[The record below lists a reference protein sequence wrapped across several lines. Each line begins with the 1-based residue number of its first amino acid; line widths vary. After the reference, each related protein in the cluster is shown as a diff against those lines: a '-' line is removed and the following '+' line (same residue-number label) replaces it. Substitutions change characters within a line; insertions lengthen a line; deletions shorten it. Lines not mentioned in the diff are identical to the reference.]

1 MNIPEEDHYISVES
15 KKQSVTVSRQGSAI
29 SLKRENSR
37 KKNCVGC
44 PGCKTNNL
52 DFLTPQ
58 PSDFPALLKCFSC
71 ISSNA
76 DSKQR
81 SIQKWLEDVTIPRE
95 ETNSLHEDA
104 FPKCSIATKK
114 VRSPSSLL
122 TDKVIPEKNFLNN
135 FSEENIYETVSSCTG
150 NNVINCPASSTSK
163 FCEIDNPEMKNDTLT
178 KQMQAVIKELNK
190 HNNNVILPLDH
201 RKKVETSPLL
211 EYETDS
217 LERKRTSG
225 E

>member
-1 MNIPEEDHYISVES
+1 MNIPEEDHYRSVNS
-15 KKQSVTVSRQGSAI
+15 KKQSVTVSRQGSTI

-44 PGCKTNNL
+44 PDCQTNNL
-52 DFLTPQ
+52 EFLTPQ

-95 ETNSLHEDA
+95 DTNSVHDDVLST
-104 FPKCSIATKK
+104 CSIATKK

-122 TDKVIPEKNFLNN
+122 SDKVIPERNFLNN
-135 FSEENIYETVSSCTG
+135 VSEENIYETVSSCTG
-150 NNVINCPASSTSK
+150 NNVINFPASASSQ
-163 FCEIDNPEMKNDTLT
+163 FCEIENTEIKNDTLT

-190 HNNNVILPLDH
+190 HNNTVILPLDH
-201 RKKVETSPLL
+201 RKEAESSPLL

-225 E
+225 K